1 MMAPCS
7 DQSNVRTDLY
17 DLYRHFLSF
26 SASQLVGVATDQT
39 PHYHDKT
46 RWYRHQ
52 VPDTRVGSPGRYQVR
67 GRVLNFHIDTA
78 NLYLMPSVCV

>member
-1 MMAPCS
+1 MVRSPDA
-7 DQSNVRTDLY
+7 RTDLY

-26 SASQLVGVATDQT
+26 SSWQLVGVATDQT

-46 RWYRHQ
+46 RWYRQQ

-67 GRVLNFHIDTA
+67 GRVLNISIIT
-78 NLYLMPSVCV
+78 PI

>member
-46 RWYRHQ
+46 RWYREQ

-67 GRVLNFHIDTA
+67 VEFSIFTSILRIYN
-78 NLYLMPSVCV
+78 

>member
-1 MMAPCS
+1 MSVSNDDTVWVVTSP
-7 DQSNVRTDLY
+7 NVRTDLY

-67 GRVLNFHIDTA
+67 VEFSIITYYDE
-78 NLYLMPSVCV
+78 Y

>member
-1 MMAPCS
+1 MVTGPNA
-7 DQSNVRTDLY
+7 RTDLY

-46 RWYRHQ
+46 RWYRQQ

-78 NLYLMPSVCV
+78 NL

>member
-1 MMAPCS
+1 MIVMMTSCG

-26 SASQLVGVATDQT
+26 SPSQLVGVATDQT

-46 RWYRHQ
+46 
-52 VPDTRVGSPGRYQVR
+52 
-67 GRVLNFHIDTA
+67 
-78 NLYLMPSVCV
+78 